1 MSAELLKEQE
11 AKIEQLNNEI
21 SAMKAAAEAEKLAG
35 AVSEAAAASQ
45 HKPAAVPNSALQD
58 VQRERVI
65 KAVGGRAHYASLPM
79 EVRLKSNGQQPATAE
94 EIELSR
100 TLFGRNSSSIE
111 ATRLY
116 KSNAAR
122 YVRLQTIFREL

>member
-35 AVSEAAAASQ
+35 
-45 HKPAAVPNSALQD
+45 ALQD

-122 YVRLQTIFREL
+122 YVRLKTIFREL